1 MECPKCKQD
10 YGEMITICPICF
22 IEINQTVKVPAARDR
37 RPKKERE
44 TRSDSKSKGLLSSSF
59 SSWFGKS
66 TPQEPVAPVKE
77 KRKVHEHRFS
87 KSSTSDY
94 SYFSIDQGVMETG
107 GVTPSQ
113 DFIASQSFTT
123 EPEAF
128 TSDIMTGDSLFSD
141 RSEPSIMDGTSETML
156 SSAPS
161 LTSQPVP
168 PPKYEMPKTSV
179 ATKGSP
185 SREQLAQE
193 HYRKGYEYEK
203 QNRLKEALSEYG
215 QAIAFNPKWP
225 EAYYRCGLILVKNK
239 DYNTA
244 LQKLHDAVKLDPSNA
259 DAHYQ
264 IGKIYVDRNFKDDAE
279 KYLKLAIKNNP
290 KLTAAKNL
298 LNNLC
303 EKVSSVTQKTCPK
316 CNSLQSNRAKFCGNC
331 GYTFPK

>member
-1 MECPKCKQD
+1 
-10 YGEMITICPICF
+10 MITICPLCF
-22 IEINQTVKVPAARDR
+22 IEIGQPAAPVTVRDR
-37 RPKKERE
+37 RPRKEKS
-44 TRSDSKSKGLLSSSF
+44 TVSDSKSKGLLSSSF
-59 SSWFGKS
+59 SNWFGKS
-66 TPQEPVAPVKE
+66 TPQEPLPVKE
-77 KRKVHEHRFS
+77 KERRKGHEHRFS

-94 SYFSIDQGVMETG
+94 SYFSIDQGVTESV

-128 TSDIMTGDSLFSD
+128 TSDIMTTETLFSD
-141 RSEPSIMDGTSETML
+141 KSEPSIMDGMDGSAETMV
-156 SSAPS
+156 SSAPL
-161 LTSQPVP
+161 LTPPPVP
-168 PPKYEMPKTSV
+168 PPAYERPGTQM
-179 ATKGSP
+179 ATRGSP
-185 SREQLAQE
+185 SRDQMAQE

-203 QNRLKEALSEYG
+203 QNRLKEALAEYG

-264 IGKIYVDRNFKDDAE
+264 IGKIYIDRNFKDEAE

-290 KLTAAKNL
+290 KLSAAKSLLDNL
-298 LNNLC
+298 YG
-303 EKVSSVTQKTCPK
+303 KISSATQKSCPK
-316 CNSLQSNRAKFCGNC
+316 CASMQSNRAKFCGNC